1 MRTRPELTYEKESV
15 RLAIGYYIC
24 LDMNMSTPMV
34 PSIKIVGGAGGRF
47 LGEFRLVV
55 RLIVAAIV
63 IVDLLMKVSSVVYS
77 AGEVSISKCTSV
89 QE

>member
-1 MRTRPELTYEKESV
+1 MRTRPGLTYEKESV

-34 PSIKIVGGAGGRF
+34 PSIKMVGGAGGHF
-47 LGEFRLVV
+47 VGEFRLVV
-55 RLIVAAIV
+55 RLIVPAIV
-63 IVDLLMKVSSVVYS
+63 VVGLLMRVVSVVYS
-77 AGEVSISKCTSV
+77 AGELSIRKYTGV